1 MLAFLNAPC
10 TCDGERCNKFKKR
23 NSNLP
28 GVARTRV
35 YTDVHEEAC
44 AKHWLVDQGNVGG
57 PTSKQGKRIVALLVK
72 AGILTTHRRRT
83 VVCCACHLSDE
94 NVTVKK
100 KRGNK
105 GSNEGQP
112 GQPAEIQLKS
122 GGRALTAQMRRN
134 ATTPNWSTSKTRA
147 TNEGGGL
154 ASTTQLP
161 SCTISSTAYTPSSR
175 LMSKFGVCFKKQS
188 SGNSRE
194 RRWEDL
200 ICYVVRV
207 LPYHAMPP
215 YHTIPYCVHMCVCVR
230 VCVGGKG
237 VDYTICI
244 QDAFRIVLHTCMFSV
259 H

>member
-10 TCDGERCNKFKKR
+10 TCDGERRKKFKVVKR
-23 NSNLP
+23 ANSNLP

-100 KRGNK
+100 KGGNK
-105 GSNEGQP
+105 GSKK

-154 ASTTQLP
+154 AVNNPTTFVHHFVNGIHAQQSADEQVRRLLQEAEQRKQQRAKVGRFDLLR
-161 SCTISSTAYTPSSR
+161 CACVTI
-175 LMSKFGVCFKKQS
+175 
-188 SGNSRE
+188 
-194 RRWEDL
+194 
-200 ICYVVRV
+200 
-207 LPYHAMPP
+207 PYHATIP
-215 YHTIPYCVHMCVCVR
+215 YHTILRAHVCVCA
-230 VCVGGKG
+230 CVWGGKG